1 MASKVVIDA
10 NPWPKIGVV
19 GCGTIA
25 AAVVEGLCRL
35 GQNPPE
41 KINLCPRSAEK
52 TSKLASSFP
61 SICTV
66 LSSNQQVIDNSD
78 VIIIGLRTQVA
89 KDVLSELTFHNN
101 GTLQV
106 VTLTSVFSVD
116 QMAEMVG
123 LPVDRVAKA
132 VPLPAVAHHRGIT
145 VTTGKPA
152 INERIFSQ
160 LGGCQPVS
168 NEEEMRKVQVMTCM
182 MGPIYKF
189 MKVCADFMV
198 EQSVPD
204 KVASQYVAKC
214 MSTILYDA
222 EQRCSKGTAGF
233 AELVDEQTPGGL
245 NESNISDLVDAGV
258 FDAYKKSLQKT
269 VDRLSGTVAL
279 KKDS

>member
-1 MASKVVIDA
+1 MAED
-10 NPWPKIGVV
+10 WR
-19 GCGTIA
+19 CWRGTIA

-132 VPLPAVAHHRGIT
+132 VPLPAVAHHAGHNL
-145 VTTGKPA
+145 TTGKPA

-160 LGGCQPVS
+160 LWLPVCCK
-168 NEEEMRKVQVMTCM
+168 EEEIK
-182 MGPIYKF
+182 G
-189 MKVCADFMV
+189 
-198 EQSVPD
+198 S
-204 KVASQYVAKC
+204 S
-214 MSTILYDA
+214 YD
-222 EQRCSKGTAGF
+222 S
-233 AELVDEQTPGGL
+233 
-245 NESNISDLVDAGV
+245 
-258 FDAYKKSLQKT
+258 
-269 VDRLSGTVAL
+269 
-279 KKDS
+279 